1 MERPPA
7 KTNAQRNVE
16 FRLRKGDI
24 INAKKREERLANKA
38 IITPQI
44 EYVAPTTAL
53 KKIAKST
60 PSKQAEPK
68 GEHTKQTYISFIRQY
83 YKRTTGG
90 DLDDTA
96 DIIKKI
102 NEEKYNALN
111 VSKQFKKIITD
122 NLETNVKNPYEVNH
136 LHKIFVGIRG
146 FSDITNRLYPYV
158 LEYAKQYEEKR
169 SVAIVEDKAVLDIIS
184 FDIEDVNNNIEKIMD
199 KTDKIIYGYIFILKG
214 RLNDLRLIKI
224 TKNKADISNPNF
236 NYIYEDILYINN
248 TKNDKPYI
256 INLPSEF
263 IRLYGDV
270 SEGYLLGGLFAPST
284 LSQRLQ
290 KITMRVYGKVYTY
303 LNIRHIYAT
312 QINAKGASLK
322 EREDTSRQAGHSV
335 GQQLKYAYKVS
346 SAAEA

>member
-24 INAKKREERLANKA
+24 INAKKREDRLANKA

-44 EYVAPTTAL
+44 VYEAPTTAL
-53 KKIAKST
+53 KKIAQQ
-60 PSKQAEPK
+60 KQATPPMPK

-83 YKRTTGG
+83 YKRTTGE
-90 DLDDTA
+90 DLDENS

-111 VSKQFKKIITD
+111 VSKQFKKLITD

-146 FSDITNRLYPYV
+146 FTDITNRLYPYV

-184 FDIEDVNNNIEKIMD
+184 FDPDDVNNNIEKIMD
-199 KTDKIIYGYIFILKG
+199 KTDKIIYGYIFMLKG

-224 TKNKADISNPNF
+224 TTNKADISNPDY

-290 KITMRVYGKVYTY
+290 KITKGVYGKVYTY

-322 EREDTSRQAGHSV
+322 EREETSRQAGHSV
-335 GQQLKYAYKVS
+335 GQQLKYAYKVA
-346 SAAEA
+346 SAAET